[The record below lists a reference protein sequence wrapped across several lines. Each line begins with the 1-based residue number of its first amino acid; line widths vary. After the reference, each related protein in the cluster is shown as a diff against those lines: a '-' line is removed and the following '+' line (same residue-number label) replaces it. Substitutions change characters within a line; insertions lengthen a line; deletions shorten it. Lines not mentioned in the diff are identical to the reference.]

1 MPRYFF
7 NIAIGKQKP
16 IPDPEGDELDTDR
29 AAWQHVRM
37 VAREMLANCERY
49 KRGLERWAF
58 VITNEVGRQVGVVS
72 FSTLSR
78 IKKFGHPT

>member
-29 AAWQHVRM
+29 AARQHARM
-37 VAREMLANCERY
+37 VAREMPANRER
-49 KRGLERWAF
+49 
-58 VITNEVGRQVGVVS
+58 
-72 FSTLSR
+72 
-78 IKKFGHPT
+78 